1 MPAIEVR
8 PLARTRVW
16 KQLKRFHQKSLV
28 FPAHHHFSLFL
39 AHPDRYS
46 NMQALCCNGKCSAG
60 RPLRCCPPARGA
72 STRAPR
78 LGKQLTGGVLLQ
90 RGTVEVDPTLSCFAN
105 IVSTPPAP
113 AGHRVQ
119 QVPRPCSPSGDSP
132 GGPGGPPP
140 PPPSDTSGKDGGGG
154 GAGSSIAVT
163 LAPAKRWLYDH
174 AVDGVVAISLALLY
188 KEIKDLKADIK
199 ADIKDTKADIMDT
212 KAELNHRFDK
222 IEDRLWQLATCNTPG
237 GGDTPA
243 AGRTAP

>member
-1 MPAIEVR
+1 
-8 PLARTRVW
+8 
-16 KQLKRFHQKSLV
+16 
-28 FPAHHHFSLFL
+28 
-39 AHPDRYS
+39 
-46 NMQALCCNGKCSAG
+46 MQALCCNGKCSAG

-78 LGKQLTGGVLLQ
+78 LGKQLT
-90 RGTVEVDPTLSCFAN
+90 
-105 IVSTPPAP
+105 
-113 AGHRVQ
+113 GHRVQ